1 MAICKI
7 CGYDDHSNYYRW
19 CKCRIN
25 HLRENFTNWTS
36 GNEEVDKLIQEMQL
50 KINSYSDIVFEWIPY
65 NQFDDIK
72 GNNMSR
78 LCLAIWKNGQLLYR
92 YSAEGYTRFPN
103 KNIALKYV
111 SSSQN
116 IADEIKSFSIKSY
129 AVNKIFGISQNPDTN
144 DYILVLEDAYCIKCN
159 QKYKF
164 HKVCLTCKIRYS
176 RDATIDNIIQKI
188 QFEIDSYDIFEWI
201 PFNQFDIKKMG
212 RDDSPKVYSAL
223 WKEGLLQYDNNKNE
237 YIRIQN
243 EKVVLKYI
251 YGDSQNIINEFN
263 KIKNSFDCKIYGI
276 SKNSDTN
283 DYILVF
289 EDKYCE
295 YCELHTTTYVF
306 EWISYDQFNN
316 IKEMDECDFI
326 SKIYSAVWKNGPS
339 YYNGE
344 NKYVRNLN
352 QNKSITLK
360 NLCDPQNNIDEIL
373 NEIKN
378 YSDCEI
384 YGISQDSDTKD
395 YIMVLEDGYFH
406 ANENEKIDYL
416 IQKMQLKSDYDGIV
430 FEWIPYNLFNNIK
443 EMDVYDFTKI
453 YSAVWENGPSYY
465 NSKDQYIRNKNR
477 NKEVK
482 LKSLCN
488 LQNITDEYLNVDKS
502 YTDCILYGISQA
514 PGTKDYI
521 VIFQD
526 DEYCEKCNRK
536 YTNGYTPA
544 Q

>member
-1 MAICKI
+1 
-7 CGYDDHSNYYRW
+7 
-19 CKCRIN
+19 
-25 HLRENFTNWTS
+25 
-36 GNEEVDKLIQEMQL
+36 
-50 KINSYSDIVFEWIPY
+50 
-65 NQFDDIK
+65 
-72 GNNMSR
+72 MSR

-295 YCELHTTTYVF
+295 YCELHTTTYGNCKPCQINYIKKNFTDCANENKKIDNLIQEMHLKNDYNDIVF

-395 YIMVLEDGYFH
+395 YIMVLEDGYCKKCGLYTYGKWCKLCRINYFNKNFTVH